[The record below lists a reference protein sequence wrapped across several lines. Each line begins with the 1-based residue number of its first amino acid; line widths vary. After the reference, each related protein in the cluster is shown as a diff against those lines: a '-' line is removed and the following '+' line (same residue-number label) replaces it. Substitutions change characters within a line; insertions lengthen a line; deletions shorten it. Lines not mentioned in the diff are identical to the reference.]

1 MIRSLPAPVSGGRAS
16 AERVEKEGKALRP
29 LPREWEQECRE
40 TRVRVTRSND
50 IAYVDKGT
58 HETSAL
64 FEFVGRRYRS
74 LMVTTNQPFSTW
86 ERIFADKAT

>member
-1 MIRSLPAPVSGGRAS
+1 MRVARSS
-16 AERVEKEGKALRP
+16 
-29 LPREWEQECRE
+29 
-40 TRVRVTRSND
+40 D
-50 IAYVDKGT
+50 IAYVDKERN
-58 HETSAL
+58 ETSAL